1 MLASEFRK
9 FRAEVVGALRDHP
22 EWRKTKRHPY
32 DLVEHFTPKVPGAR
46 TYWRIRNGT
55 QSLVHKYA
63 NFEEASA
70 VCLGSAYDPRGDYE
84 IDPQDARLVLKW
96 RREFASIVGGGVE
109 GVQ

>member
-1 MLASEFRK
+1 MLVSEFRE
-9 FRAEVVGALRDHP
+9 FRKEVVGALSEHP

-32 DLVEHFTPKVPGAR
+32 DFDGHINPKVPGAR

-55 QSLVHKYA
+55 RNLIHKYA

-70 VCLGSAYDPRGDYE
+70 VCLGNSYDPSGDYE

-96 RREFASIVGGGVE
+96 RREFAAITGNGD
-109 GVQ
+109 